1 MQVTLTPKKA
11 VIRTDDSGVH
21 DVAGQLA
28 ERTFFEG
35 SWPSPTKPTLSSGN
49 VTVFSG
55 LCLGPN
61 AFLRYAT
68 GVRLFCP
75 DNESRTFIK
84 DAGMRATSK
93 IAVFD
98 TTLRDGEQAAGTRL
112 GSRDKI
118 TLARQLARLKVDIIE
133 AGFPASSPED
143 FDAVRKIA
151 EEIKGPT
158 ICALS
163 RAVAADIESCGKALV
178 KAARPR
184 IHTGIGV
191 SDIHIMGK
199 FRDER
204 YGKTLEAKRVKLV
217 ALAVDAVKRARNCVG
232 DVQFYAEDAG
242 RADAPYLFE
251 MLEAVIDAGAT
262 VVNIPDTTGYTVPE
276 QYGELI
282 RSIRESVPNI
292 ARATI
297 SVHCHDD
304 LGLAVA
310 NSLAGIRNGARQV
323 EGTIN
328 GIGERAGNAA
338 LEEIVMGIRTR
349 ADYYGVSTGVE
360 PREFFRTSRMVADM
374 LGMPVPANKAV
385 VGSNAFAHSSGIHV
399 DGFLKDRQTYEI
411 MRPADV
417 GVTGSRVIL
426 TARTGRA
433 GLRSRLEKLG
443 YELSKQELETMYQ
456 RFLAVA
462 DKKQEVLD
470 EDLLALVHDELP
482 PVKQNVKLE
491 YLHSYSGTAAIPTA
505 TVRLL
510 VNGKMKEGASVGDG
524 PVDAV
529 YKAIAELTTTHAKLV
544 RYDIRAVTEGTEAMG
559 EVTVQLEIG
568 NRRVIGR
575 GVSTDIIE
583 ASAKAYVDGL
593 NRLG

>member
-1 MQVTLTPKKA
+1 
-11 VIRTDDSGVH
+11 
-21 DVAGQLA
+21 
-28 ERTFFEG
+28 
-35 SWPSPTKPTLSSGN
+35 
-49 VTVFSG
+49 
-55 LCLGPN
+55 
-61 AFLRYAT
+61 
-68 GVRLFCP
+68 
-75 DNESRTFIK
+75 
-84 DAGMRATSK
+84 MRATSK

-143 FDAVRKIA
+143 FAAVQRIA
-151 EEIKGPT
+151 QEIKGPT

-163 RAVAADIESCGKALV
+163 RAVAADIESCGKALA

-204 YGKTLEAKRVKLV
+204 YGKTLESKKANLV
-217 ALAVDAVKRARNCVG
+217 AQAVDAVKSARNCVD

-242 RADAPYLFE
+242 RAVPSYLFE

-282 RSIRESVPNI
+282 RSICEKVPNI

-399 DGFLKDRQTYEI
+399 DGVLKDRQTYEI

-417 GVTGSRVIL
+417 GLTESRVVL

-433 GLRSRLEKLG
+433 GLRSRLGKLG
-443 YELSKQELETMYQ
+443 YELSKQELDSMYQ
-456 RFLAVA
+456 RFLTVA

-482 PVKQNVKLE
+482 PVRQNLKLE

-529 YKAIAELTTTHAKLV
+529 YKAIAGLTSTYAKLL

-559 EVTVQLEIG
+559 EVTVHLEIG
-568 NRRVIGR
+568 NRRVMGR
-575 GVSTDIIE
+575 GASTDIIE

>member
-1 MQVTLTPKKA
+1 MK
-11 VIRTDDSGVH
+11 
-21 DVAGQLA
+21 
-28 ERTFFEG
+28 
-35 SWPSPTKPTLSSGN
+35 
-49 VTVFSG
+49 
-55 LCLGPN
+55 
-61 AFLRYAT
+61 
-68 GVRLFCP
+68 
-75 DNESRTFIK
+75 
-84 DAGMRATSK
+84 ATSK

-112 GSRDKI
+112 GCRDKI

-143 FDAVRKIA
+143 FEAVQRISQ
-151 EEIKGPT
+151 EIEGPT

-163 RAVAADIESCGKALV
+163 RAVPGDIESCGKAL
-178 KAARPR
+178 ARALRPR

-204 YGKTLEAKRVKLV
+204 YGKTLQAKRAKMV
-217 ALAVDAVKRARNCVG
+217 ALAVDAVKRARNCVD
-232 DVQFYAEDAG
+232 DVQFYTEDAG
-242 RADAPYLFE
+242 RAEPAYLFE

-282 RSIRESVPNI
+282 RSIRENVPNI

-349 ADYYGVSTGVE
+349 ADYYGVTTGID

-399 DGFLKDRQTYEI
+399 DGVLKDRQTYEI

-417 GVTGSRVIL
+417 GITTGSRVVL

-443 YELSKQELETMYQ
+443 YELSKQELDSMYQ
-456 RFLAVA
+456 RFLTVA

-482 PVKQNVKLE
+482 PVQQNLKLE
-491 YLHSYSGTAAIPTA
+491 YLHSYSGTTAIPTA

-510 VNGKMKEGASVGDG
+510 VNGKTKEGASVGDG

-529 YKAIAELTTTHAKLV
+529 YKAIAELTSTHAKLL

-568 NRRVIGR
+568 NRRVMGR
-575 GVSTDIIE
+575 GASTDIIE